1 MSSYGPNKVRT
12 LTSYEIDY
20 SGELIIEFFENRL
33 QYLKP
38 RDERSS
44 WSSREFDTFEII
56 FHELF
61 IYAVALGLKNKNYLF
76 LEEILNSK
84 YFVDDLYYQ
93 KQEPSDFDFLNK
105 HHEYLENY
113 MHHQYNKITGFGH
126 YTITNLSDQVE
137 KKTFVFAD
145 TLCYA
150 VSYLKS
156 KNDYDYWFPH
166 TYLYG
171 KENNRGFFEK
181 FFQLFS

>member
-1 MSSYGPNKVRT
+1 M
-12 LTSYEIDY
+12 
-20 SGELIIEFFENRL
+20 
-33 QYLKP
+33 
-38 RDERSS
+38 
-44 WSSREFDTFEII
+44 
-56 FHELF
+56 
-61 IYAVALGLKNKNYLF
+61 GLKNKNYLF

-181 FFQLFS
+181 LSSKKYFDKVKSIFNVVNEGELKSKLKAKAETNKERIRYSRGGFNTIPHVYNLINPDKIGIYR